1 MREMKGDIM
10 KRYIILFIIAALCVS
25 ISPAMRSAPKIVP
38 PIRTEKIEYR
48 APHGQMGCVE
58 AWSTKRHLMIWRRQI
73 YVVKYDVYLETDVQ
87 DVYITSMEL
96 KDNNLIIKNERD
108 SKYQLD
114 LETLEVKVLEGNL
127 IEDTDDIPNEEKIRL
142 KKDKS

>member
-1 MREMKGDIM
+1 M
-10 KRYIILFIIAALCVS
+10 
-25 ISPAMRSAPKIVP
+25 APKIVP
-38 PIRTEKIEYR
+38 PIKTEKIEYR

-58 AWSTKRHLMIWRRQI
+58 AWGTKRHQMIWRRQI

-108 SKYQLD
+108 SEYQLD

-127 IEDTDDIPNEEKIRL
+127 IEETDGIPNEEEIRP
-142 KKDKS
+142 KKDKK